1 VIVSTS
7 PFLSVARNTDLGS
20 EVVRVRPVP
29 SGVRSVEVVLSVS
42 ALVRNYKTAEL
53 LHILLVN
60 VAVSVLDATESV
72 NEVEVLVLVEVSP
85 PVPLP
90 MTPSEVFK
98 TELVVVGKAG
108 VLVMRVGR

>member
-1 VIVSTS
+1 MVSTS
-7 PFLSVARNTDLGS
+7 PFLSVVKKTDLGK

-29 SGVRSVEVVLSVS
+29 SGVRSVEVPLSVS
-42 ALVRNYKTAEL
+42 ALVRHCETAEL
-53 LHILLVN
+53 SHILLVN
-60 VAVSVLDATESV
+60 VAVSLLGPAESV
-72 NEVEVLVLVEVSP
+72 KEVEVLVLVEVSP